1 MQPVHRR
8 PSSVWVDATLRGL
21 DSTAL
26 GSTETSPVQ
35 NLRFTEIGN
44 TCKIGEKTQA
54 KLGNFFTDIENF
66 KVPVILRGQAHKDD
80 F

>member
-44 TCKIGEKTQA
+44 TCKIGEKTQC
-54 KLGNFFTDIENF
+54 NFIRNSFGHLPIFGEDLELYI
-66 KVPVILRGQAHKDD
+66 
-80 F
+80 